1 MEPLRQTKQDP
12 LFLSWKNV
20 CVDFMKAYQE
30 QNVDKM
36 LSYCDTNCQV
46 VFIPLGEQGTGA
58 AHELGK
64 NIWSALIE
72 SFPTIDNT
80 INTTIRDDQSVKCEV
95 LIFGRQEKDFAGILS
110 KGKEF
115 EEEHIFVFEVNHDGK
130 ISSIRVNWDHENFV
144 RQLS

>member
-1 MEPLRQTKQDP
+1 MKPLRKQQVDP

-30 QNVDKM
+30 QDVDNM
-36 LSYCDTNCQV
+36 LSFCSPDCTV
-46 VFIPLGEQGTGA
+46 AFIPLGDNGRGSVHEIGKQIWTG
-58 AHELGK
+58 
-64 NIWSALIE
+64 LIE

-95 LIFGRQEKDFAGILS
+95 LIFGKQAKDFAGLIS
-110 KGKEF
+110 KGKAF
-115 EEEHIFVFEVNHDGK
+115 EEEHIFIFKVNEASK
-130 ISSIRVNWDHENFV
+130 IKDIQIDWDHDSFV